1 MARLMLVHGQIWTP
15 NMPRKP
21 ANVRMMNK
29 AIDYLGR
36 YASSRHKLSQ
46 ILQRFA
52 NRKLPD
58 YDAEDIDAAI
68 QQTIDQCSQLGYV
81 DDRQFAV
88 TVARSERRL
97 GRSQSVIRRRLRQ
110 HALSEDIITYAVGE
124 VDENVA
130 NGDLQAAIRFAQRRR
145 LGPFAKR
152 RSSHHQRLKPHQWK
166 KRDLGAMARAGFP
179 LVISQ
184 QVLDHDDPDTINDL
198 LRQIE

>member
-36 YASSRHKLSQ
+36 YASSRHKLGQ

-130 NGDLQAAIRFAQRRR
+130 NGELQAAIRFAQRRR

-152 RSSHHQRLKPHQWK
+152 RSSRHQRLKPHQWK

>member
-1 MARLMLVHGQIWTP
+1 MARLMLVHGQLWTP

-36 YASSRHKLSQ
+36 YASSRHKLGQ

-88 TVARSERRL
+88 TGRLAR
-97 GRSQSVIRRRLRQ
+97 
-110 HALSEDIITYAVGE
+110 DWPITVG
-124 VDENVA
+124 NPPA
-130 NGDLQAAIRFAQRRR
+130 
-145 LGPFAKR
+145 P
-152 RSSHHQRLKPHQWK
+152 SS
-166 KRDLGAMARAGFP
+166 ARA
-179 LVISQ
+179 Q
-184 QVLDHDDPDTINDL
+184 
-198 LRQIE
+198 